1 MRKIHV
7 VSSILIPAC
16 WPFSCSGDKALCI
29 LRDVFFPLQIC
40 LCSILILAD
49 TLGPAM
55 LQTLYRKHFTVKCG
69 ITATKNLKN
78 VYRQTYFFNEVAY
91 LFELVNILPSFVVF

>member
-1 MRKIHV
+1 MY
-7 VSSILIPAC
+7 L
-16 WPFSCSGDKALCI
+16 
-29 LRDVFFPLQIC
+29 
-40 LCSILILAD
+40 
-49 TLGPAM
+49 

-91 LFELVNILPSFVVF
+91 LFELVNILPSFVVFWFYVGFLPDKNIVLTVENAE